1 MIYRILADLMV
12 VLHGLFI
19 LFVVLGGFLVLKW
32 RKLIWAHLPVVCWGA
47 LVEFTGWICP
57 LTPWENHFRR
67 LAGEAVYEGDFV
79 GKYILPLI
87 YPEELT
93 RGIQIILGS
102 LVVMINVVVYTIV
115 VVRYIRKR
123 KIDEAMN

>member
-19 LFVVLGGFLVLKW
+19 LSVVFGGFLVLKW
-32 RKLIWAHLPVVCWGA
+32 RKLIWAHLPVVIWGA
-47 LVEFTGWICP
+47 LVEFAGWICP
-57 LTPWENHFRR
+57 LTPWENHFRMK
-67 LAGEAVYEGDFV
+67 AGEAVYEGDFI
-79 GKYILPLI
+79 GEYILPLI

-93 RGIQIILGS
+93 RGIQIVLGS
-102 LVVMINVVVYTIV
+102 LVVIINVVVYAIV

-123 KIDEAMN
+123 KIDEVMN